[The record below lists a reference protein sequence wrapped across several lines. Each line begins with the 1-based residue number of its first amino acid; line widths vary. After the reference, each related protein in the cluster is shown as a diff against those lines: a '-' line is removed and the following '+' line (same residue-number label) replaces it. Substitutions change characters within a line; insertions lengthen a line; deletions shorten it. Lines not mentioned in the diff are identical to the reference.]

1 MKEDT
6 DTMID
11 VPEGFD
17 ARKLSYYYSSILL
30 GQIKN

>member
-11 VPEGFD
+11 VPDGYD
-17 ARKLSYYYSSILL
+17 AVLFNWDRKFCSDKI
-30 GQIKN
+30 

>member
-17 ARKLSYYYSSILL
+17 ARKYHCISSPLL
-30 GQIKN
+30 LE

>member
-17 ARKLSYYYSSILL
+17 ARTYRFINSTVLL
-30 GQIKN
+30 E